1 MIFTNENNILLNF
14 QRKDKCYTARQ
25 LLNKF
30 LLQAVVSFITRST
43 AASTKVTGVTGRSI
57 PRHQTIPEVKAT

>member
-1 MIFTNENNILLNF
+1 MLHCETV
-14 QRKDKCYTARQ
+14 
-25 LLNKF
+25 KF

-43 AASTKVTGVTGRSI
+43 AASTKVTGVTGRII